1 VKVRS
6 STVFANAAKGRVK
19 PGITFCIS
27 AIAGKKS
34 LQDYEKALVL
44 KRFFTPALAE
54 VLCVLRVLLFLTH

>member
-19 PGITFCIS
+19 PGITFCIY
-27 AIAGKKS
+27 AIAREKSHRTTKKPS
-34 LQDYEKALVL
+34 VL
-44 KRFFTPALAE
+44 KRFFTTALAE